1 MKLRSLGMIAFVGV
15 LASMC
20 LSSAKAEALLA
31 SVKTVG
37 RALTQTAYPEDSF
50 CVCMNPAGG
59 AFIGNRYDAGIHFEH
74 RRQSATVRGNQA
86 RAPVQIPGDGVVL
99 VPVPEVNGTF
109 PADKT
114 KTQYLP
120 DVGINYEFGC
130 DNEYTFGFASYNR
143 AFLKTSYNT
152 SFPLFGTSNLGLEYL
167 NHELDFYATYKFN
180 KCHAIGISFDWHIA
194 RLKINGLERVAN
206 PPFGGPFTLFPDH
219 FTNNGYNYRPGY
231 GFRVGYLGK
240 IRDDISIGIAVTPQ
254 TWFGK
259 YQKYKGFVV
268 QGKLDG
274 PWRFATGIAWRFL
287 PNATIAFDYEY
298 EAFNRIPTLRNKQNR
313 PDAFDPL
320 LGSKGATGFGWR
332 GRNFYRV
339 GIDYTFNDQC
349 DPCGGLLSGLTIRG
363 GFRYANPLF
372 KRNQT
377 VINALSCETPTT
389 GATCGF
395 TKEFGCGSEVS
406 MYYIHLFKRTVRGK
420 NSFTPALGGGEADLR
435 QRQNLWGIAYGKS
448 W

>member
-1 MKLRSLGMIAFVGV
+1 MKLRSLGMIACMGV
-15 LASMC
+15 IASIC
-20 LSSAKAEALLA
+20 LSSSKAEALLA

-86 RAPVQIPGDGVVL
+86 RTPVPIPGDGVVL

-120 DVGINYEFGC
+120 DFGINYEFGSC
-130 DNEYTFGFASYNR
+130 NEYSLGFASYNR

-152 SFPLFGTSNLGLEYL
+152 SFPLFGTSHVGLEYL
-167 NHELDFYATYKFN
+167 NHELDLFATYKLN
-180 KCHAIGISFDWHIA
+180 ECHAIGLSFDLHIA
-194 RLKINGLERVAN
+194 RAKINGLERVAF
-206 PPFGGPFTLFPDH
+206 PPSGAVFSKFPNAV
-219 FTNNGYNYRPGY
+219 TNRGYNYRTGY

-240 IRDDISIGIAVTPQ
+240 ITNNISIGVAVTPR

-259 YQKYKGFVV
+259 YQKYKGFLV
-268 QGKLDG
+268 GGELDG
-274 PWRFATGIAWRFL
+274 PWRLAAGIAFRFL
-287 PNATIAFDYEY
+287 PNATFAFDWEY
-298 EAFNRIPTLRNKQNR
+298 EAFNRIPTLRNKVNR
-313 PDAFDPL
+313 PNPFNPT
-320 LGSKGATGFGWR
+320 LGSKGASGFGWR
-332 GRNFYRV
+332 GRNFYRF
-339 GIDYTFNDQC
+339 GLDYTFNDPC
-349 DPCGGLLSGLTIRG
+349 DPLFGKLNGLTLRVG
-363 GFRYANPLF
+363 ARYANPLI

-395 TKEFGCGSEVS
+395 TYEFGCGSEVS

-420 NSFTPALGGGEADLR
+420 DSFSPLLGGGEADLR